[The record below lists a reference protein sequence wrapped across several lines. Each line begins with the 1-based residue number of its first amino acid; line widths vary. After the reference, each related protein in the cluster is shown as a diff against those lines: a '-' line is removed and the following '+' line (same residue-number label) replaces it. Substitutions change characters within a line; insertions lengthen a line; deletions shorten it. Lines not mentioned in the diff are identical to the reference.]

1 MHFLF
6 SDEEEFD
13 EEEEGDI
20 YIFLRQMQKL
30 MFSEV
35 ETETLEDEEDMDDE
49 FDEEEEDEGSLSVFL
64 KSARENAL
72 FFNR

>member
-1 MHFLF
+1 
-6 SDEEEFD
+6 
-13 EEEEGDI
+13 
-20 YIFLRQMQKL
+20 